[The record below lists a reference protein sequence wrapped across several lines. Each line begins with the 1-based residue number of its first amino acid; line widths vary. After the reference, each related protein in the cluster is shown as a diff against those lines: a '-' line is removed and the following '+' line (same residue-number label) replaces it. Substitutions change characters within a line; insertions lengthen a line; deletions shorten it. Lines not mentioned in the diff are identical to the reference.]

1 MSDLLLITLVV
12 AVTLDAV
19 ATFIA
24 IRRSEFTSFQ
34 KKAQLLLIWLVPF
47 VASIGLLVF
56 YRSMDDKTHRKPPND
71 TPDIGS
77 AIGGGG
83 A

>member
-1 MSDLLLITLVV
+1 MSDLSLYTLIV
-12 AVTLDAV
+12 AVVLNVLTTV
-19 ATFIA
+19 MVS
-24 IRRSEFTSFQ
+24 RREEFTSFQ
-34 KKAQLLLIWLVPF
+34 KKAQLLLVWFVPF

-56 YRSMDDKTHRKPPND
+56 YRSMDDKTHRKPSND

-83 A
+83 V

>member
-1 MSDLLLITLVV
+1 MSDLLFITLAV
-12 AVTLDAV
+12 AVALNAI
-19 ATFIA
+19 ATFMA
-24 IRRSEFTSFQ
+24 TRRNEFTPFQ